1 MKRLP
6 LLALY
11 TALGVCS
18 MLNSAYSQ
26 DDTVSFDDVLLL
38 AQSGISDRTIMTFL
52 KVRRLDFVLD
62 AEGIQ
67 QLREAGVSE
76 DIIQYL
82 LNYAYAPI
90 SVPQTYD
97 IPISYNTSY
106 PSYYYSTR
114 LVGRTAF
121 SLGWY
126 DHRYFGLSHSTAQL
140 GHAVGITVGHLGL
153 SGGHIS
159 SLGGVNHVGVSG
171 GHIVGHGGINHLTL
185 SRGHSIG
192 HGGINHLS
200 LSRGHSIGHG
210 TTHGHSRGHSGGHTR
225 GHGSGH

>member
-126 DHRYFGLSHSTAQL
+126 DHHYFGLSHSTAQL

-159 SLGGVNHVGVSG
+159 SFGGVKHVGVSG
-171 GHIVGHGGINHLTL
+171 GH
-185 SRGHSIG
+185 SIG
-192 HGGINHLS
+192 HGGVNHLS

-210 TTHGHSRGHSGGHTR
+210 TTHGHSRGHSGGHAR

>member
-1 MKRLP
+1 VKRLP

-126 DHRYFGLSHSTAQL
+126 DHHYFGLSHSTAQL
-140 GHAVGITVGHLGL
+140 GHAVGITVGHGLGL

-159 SLGGVNHVGVSG
+159 RFGGVNHVGVSG
-171 GHIVGHGGINHLTL
+171 GHIV
-185 SRGHSIG
+185 G

>member
-1 MKRLP
+1 
-6 LLALY
+6 
-11 TALGVCS
+11 

-52 KVRRLDFVLD
+52 NIRRLDFVLD
-62 AEGIQ
+62 AEGIL

-90 SVPQTYD
+90 SASPTYD
-97 IPISYNTSY
+97 IPISYNTGY

-114 LVGRTAF
+114 LVGRTTF
-121 SLGWY
+121 SPGWY
-126 DHRYFGLSHSTAQL
+126 DHHYFGLSHSTAQL
-140 GHAVGITVGHLGL
+140 GHAVGITVGHGLGL

-159 SLGGVNHVGVSG
+159 RFGGVNHVGVSG
-171 GHIVGHGGINHLTL
+171 GHIVD
-185 SRGHSIG
+185 

-200 LSRGHSIGHG
+200 LSRGHSIGQG

>member
-18 MLNSAYSQ
+18 MLNSVYSQ

-62 AEGIQ
+62 AEVIQ

-76 DIIQYL
+76 NIIQYL
-82 LNYAYAPI
+82 LNYAYAP
-90 SVPQTYD
+90 SSASPTYD
-97 IPISYNTSY
+97 IPISYNTGY

-121 SLGWY
+121 SLGWH
-126 DHRYFGLSHSTAQL
+126 DHHNFGLSHSTAQL
-140 GHAVGITVGHLGL
+140 GHAVGITVGHGLGL

-159 SLGGVNHVGVSG
+159 RFGGVNHVGVSG
-171 GHIVGHGGINHLTL
+171 GHIV
-185 SRGHSIG
+185 G

>member
-1 MKRLP
+1 
-6 LLALY
+6 
-11 TALGVCS
+11 

-52 KVRRLDFVLD
+52 NIRRLDFVLD
-62 AEGIQ
+62 AEGIL

-90 SVPQTYD
+90 SASPTYD
-97 IPISYNTSY
+97 IPISYNTGY

-126 DHRYFGLSHSTAQL
+126 DHHYFGLSHSTAQL
-140 GHAVGITVGHLGL
+140 GHAVGITVGHGLGL

-159 SLGGVNHVGVSG
+159 RFGGVNHLGV
-171 GHIVGHGGINHLTL
+171 

>member
-52 KVRRLDFVLD
+52 NIRRLDFVLD
-62 AEGIQ
+62 AEGIL

-82 LNYAYAPI
+82 LNYAYAP
-90 SVPQTYD
+90 SSASPTYD
-97 IPISYNTSY
+97 IPISYNTGY

-114 LVGRTAF
+114 LVGRTTF
-121 SLGWY
+121 SPGWY
-126 DHRYFGLSHSTAQL
+126 DHHYFGLSHSTAQL
-140 GHAVGITVGHLGL
+140 GHAVGITVSHLGL

-159 SLGGVNHVGVSG
+159 SLGGVNHVGVSS
-171 GHIVGHGGINHLTL
+171 GHIVDHGSVNHLSL

-192 HGGINHLS
+192 HGSINHLS

-210 TTHGHSRGHSGGHTR
+210 SVNHLSLSRGHSI